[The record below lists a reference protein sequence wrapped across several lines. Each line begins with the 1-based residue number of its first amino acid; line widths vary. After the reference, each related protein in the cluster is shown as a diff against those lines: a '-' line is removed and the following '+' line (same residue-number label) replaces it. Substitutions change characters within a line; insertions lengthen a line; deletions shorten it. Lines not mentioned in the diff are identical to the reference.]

1 MKKVLYFV
9 NICLLLA
16 LLFSLA
22 PAPSLAQEIACE
34 SEVTVQADDWL
45 SKLADKFY
53 GDALAYPAIVA
64 ATSAKAATDDSFP
77 TLSNPDVIEAGW
89 KLCIPSTDDAQA
101 LLTGSFAQGTAAASG
116 EGAIII
122 ALSEA
127 PTSLDPADHRSRQ
140 SETVIRN
147 MFDGLVTRDTR
158 NGVHLEL
165 AEEMNWLDPQT
176 LEVKLRQGVKFHNGA
191 EMTAD
196 DVVFTFDRI
205 IQENAIEYPE
215 LHTSPRKGLIA
226 PLESV
231 EKVDDYTVKLNFSG
245 VWPPAMQLLVHQ
257 QIVPKAYLEEVGTQ
271 GFIEKPIGTGPFM
284 FVEGQLDDQI
294 TLERFDDYWGGAP
307 DLPPVGPA
315 PIQRAI
321 FRVIPEASTRV
332 AALLA
337 GEVDIIQV
345 VPPEL
350 VNTLGLSEGV
360 NVKTAP
366 GTEPQWLQLNVKNP
380 LFADPQVRQALNYAM
395 DKDLIIEAIYG
406 GRAVPLPGP
415 LSPFND
421 FVNQSLSPYP
431 YDPDLALQMLAEAG
445 WTDSDSDGILDKDG
459 QPFAFTIDTLEQWR
473 QLAEGVAGILREIGI
488 DAGVRFWEYSVVQP
502 QLLACERQAFL
513 DDWGDSAFDPVGHY
527 EAKWATFAEGQ
538 PYGRGNF
545 SCYSNSRVDELIKAG
560 ETEADEAARQA
571 IYDEAQ
577 QLVYDD
583 APAVFLILPEVAEA
597 SSARVQN
604 WEPASDSRINLH
616 DVSLR

>member
-1 MKKVLYFV
+1 MKKSINFI
-9 NICLLLA
+9 NIVLLLA
-16 LLFSLA
+16 FALALA
-22 PAPSLAQEIACE
+22 PLPAQAQDIACE

-45 SKLADKFY
+45 SKVADKFY
-53 GDALAYPAIVA
+53 GDPLAFPAIVA
-64 ATSAKAATDDSFP
+64 ATSAKAASDDSFVA
-77 TLSNPDVIEAGW
+77 LNNPDVIEPGW
-89 KLCIPSTDDAQA
+89 KLCIPSKADAEA
-101 LLTGSFAQGTAAASG
+101 LLTGSMAEAMAASG
-116 EGAIII
+116 DGQTLVV

-165 AEEMNWLDPQT
+165 AESLNWLDDTT
-176 LEVKLRQGVKFHNGA
+176 LEAKLRQGVKFHNGQ

-196 DVVFTFDRI
+196 DVVFTFNRI

-215 LHTSPRKGLIA
+215 PHTSPRKGLIA

-231 EKVDDYTVKLNFSG
+231 EKVDDYTVRLHFNG

-271 GFIEKPIGTGPFM
+271 GFVEHPIGTGPFK

-294 TLERFDDYWGGAP
+294 VLERFDDYWGGAP
-307 DLPPVGPA
+307 DMPPVGPA
-315 PIQRAI
+315 PLQRVI

-337 GEVDIIQV
+337 GEVQIIQA

-350 VNTLGLSEGV
+350 VGTLGLSEGV
-360 NVKTAP
+360 EVKTAP

-380 LFADPQVRQALNYAM
+380 LFADVNVRRALNYAM
-395 DKDLIIEAIYG
+395 DKQLIIDTIYG
-406 GRAVPLPGP
+406 GRAVALPGP
-415 LSPFND
+415 LSPFNN
-421 FVNQSLSPYP
+421 FVNKDLQPYP
-431 YDPDLALQMLAEAG
+431 YDPDQALSLLAEAG
-445 WTDSDSDGILDKDG
+445 WSDTDGDGILDKDG

-473 QLAEGVAGILREIGI
+473 PLAEGVASILREIGI
-488 DAGVRFWEYSVVQP
+488 DAGVRFWEYSVVRD

-513 DDWGDSAFDPVGHY
+513 DDWGDSAFDPVGHF
-527 EAKWATFAEGQ
+527 EAKWATYTEGQ

-545 SCYSNSRVDELIKAG
+545 SCYSNAQVDELIKAG
-560 ETEADEAARQA
+560 ETEADEAKRHA

-597 SSARVQN
+597 SSSRVQN

>member
-1 MKKVLYFV
+1 MKNYFYLIIV
-9 NICLLLA
+9 TLLLGIV
-16 LLFSLA
+16 LSMA
-22 PAPSLAQEIACE
+22 PAAAQAQGIACE
-34 SEVTVQADDWL
+34 TEVTVQADDWL
-45 SKLADKFY
+45 SKIADKFY
-53 GDALAYPAIVA
+53 GDPLAFPAIVA
-64 ATSAKAATDDSFP
+64 ATSAQAATDDSFVA
-77 TLSNPDVIEAGW
+77 LNNPDVIEAGW
-89 KLCIPSTDDAQA
+89 KLCIPSAADAEA
-101 LLTGSFAQGTAAASG
+101 LLTGSMAEAMAASG
-116 EGAIII
+116 DGQTLVV

-165 AEEMNWLDPQT
+165 AEALNWLDDTT
-176 LEVKLRQGVKFHNGA
+176 LEAKLRQGVKFHNGQ

-196 DVVFTFDRI
+196 DVVFTFNRI

-215 LHTSPRKGLIA
+215 PHTSPRKGLIA

-231 EKVDDYTVKLNFSG
+231 EKVDDYTVRFKFSG

-271 GFIEKPIGTGPFM
+271 GFVENPIGTGPFK

-294 TLERFDDYWGGAP
+294 VLERFDDYWGGAP

-315 PIQRAI
+315 PIQRVV

-337 GEVDIIQV
+337 GEVHIIQA

-350 VNTLGLSEGV
+350 VGTLGLSEGV
-360 NVKTAP
+360 EVKTAP
-366 GTEPQWLQLNVKNP
+366 GTEPQWLQLNVSDP
-380 LFADPQVRQALNYAM
+380 LFADVNVRRALNYAV

-406 GRAVPLPGP
+406 GRAVALPGP
-415 LSPFND
+415 LSPFNN
-421 FVNQSLSPYP
+421 FTNTSLQPYA
-431 YDPDLALQMLAEAG
+431 YDPDQALSLLAEAG
-445 WTDSDSDGILDKDG
+445 WTDTNGDGILDKDG

-473 QLAEGVAGILREIGI
+473 PLAEGVASILREIGI

-513 DDWGDSAFDPVGHY
+513 DDWGDSAFDPVGHF
-527 EAKWATFAEGQ
+527 EAKWHTRIEGQ

-545 SCYSNSRVDELIKAG
+545 MCYSNPRVDELTKAG
-560 ETEADEAARQA
+560 ETESAEAQRHA

-577 QLVYDD
+577 QLVYED

-597 SSARVQN
+597 SSSRVQN

>member
-1 MKKVLYFV
+1 MKKTIYLINFG
-9 NICLLLA
+9 LLLA
-16 LLFSLA
+16 IVLSLA
-22 PAPSLAQEIACE
+22 PAPALAQDIACE

-45 SKLADKFY
+45 SKVAEKVY
-53 GDALAYPAIVA
+53 GDPLAFPAIVA
-64 ATSAKAATDDSFP
+64 ATSAKAATDDSF
-77 TLSNPDVIEAGW
+77 TALNDPDVIEVGW

-101 LLTGSFAQGTAAASG
+101 LLTGSMAAMAAAEAG
-116 EGAIII
+116 EGTIIV

-158 NGVHLEL
+158 NGVHLQL

-176 LEVKLRQGVKFHNGA
+176 LEVKLRQGVKFHNGQD
-191 EMTAD
+191 MTAD
-196 DVVFTFDRI
+196 DVVFTFNRI

-215 LHTSPRKGLIA
+215 AHTSPRKGLIA
-226 PLESV
+226 PLDSV
-231 EKVDDYTVKLNFSG
+231 EKVDDYTVKFNFSG

-257 QIVPKAYLEEVGTQ
+257 QIVPKAYIEEVGTQ
-271 GFIEKPIGTGPFM
+271 GFVEKPIGTGPFM

-294 TLERFDDYWGGAP
+294 VLERFADYYGGAP
-307 DLPPVGPA
+307 DLAPVGPA
-315 PIQRAI
+315 QVERVI

-337 GEVDIIQV
+337 GEVHIIQA

-350 VNTLGLSEGV
+350 VDTLSLSEGV
-360 NVKTAP
+360 NVKTAA
-366 GTEPQWLQLNVKNP
+366 GTQPQWVQLNVTDP
-380 LFADPQVRQALNYAM
+380 LFTDPTVRQALNYAV

-406 GRAVPLPGP
+406 GRAVALPGP

-421 FVNQSLSPYP
+421 FSNKSLQPYP
-431 YDPDLALQMLAEAG
+431 YDPDTALQLLADAG
-445 WTDSDSDGILDKDG
+445 WSDSDGDGILDKDG

-473 QLAEGVAGILREIGI
+473 PLAEGVAGLLREIGI
-488 DAGVRFWEYSVVQP
+488 DAGVRFWEYSVVRD
-502 QLLACERQAFL
+502 QLLACERQAFM
-513 DDWGDSAFDPVGHY
+513 DDWGDSAFDPVGHF
-527 EAKWATFAEGQ
+527 EAKWHTFVEGE

-545 SCYSNSRVDELIKAG
+545 MCYSNPSVDELIKAG
-560 ETEADEAARQA
+560 ETEADRDARQA

-583 APAVFLILPEVAEA
+583 APAVFLILPEEAEA

-616 DVSLR
+616 DVSLQ